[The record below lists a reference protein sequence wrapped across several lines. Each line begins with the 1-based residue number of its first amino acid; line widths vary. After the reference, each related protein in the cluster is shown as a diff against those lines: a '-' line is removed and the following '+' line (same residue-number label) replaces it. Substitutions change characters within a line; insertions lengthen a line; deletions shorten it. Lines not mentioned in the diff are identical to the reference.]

1 MGQPIITVVGSFAVG
16 MTIRSDRMPVSGE
29 TLIGRDF
36 NMGPGGKGSNQA
48 VGVARLGAKSYFA
61 GVIGD
66 DRLGDVAMELYAH
79 EDVNTSCLKRTPR
92 MPTGVG
98 LILLDSSGANRIILD
113 IAANKLVDVAF
124 VDALVPQLAAST
136 VVMTVLEIPVAA
148 AVQAMALG
156 KHNGAITLMNPAP
169 ATQFDPGILA
179 HVDYLTP
186 NESEL
191 RILMGLAPD
200 DPTSTGELAR
210 QLQVHGA
217 NTIVV
222 TLGEQGALIVSK
234 EQPLTHVLG
243 LPISVVDTTG
253 AGDSFSAGLAM
264 ALAEG
269 KPLLQAVQFANCCGA
284 LACTQLGVIPAMAQ
298 RAHAEQ
304 LFVNHYGEHAKAS
317 VLKLLT

>member
-1 MGQPIITVVGSFAVG
+1 MTQPVITIVGSFAIG

-36 NMGPGGKGSNQA
+36 DMGPGGKGSNQA

-66 DRLGDVAMELYAH
+66 DKLGDIAMELYAH
-79 EDVNTSCLKRTPR
+79 EGVNTSCLKRTLH

-98 LILLDSSGANRIILD
+98 LILLDSSGKNRIILD
-113 IAANKLVDVAF
+113 MAANKLVDVTF
-124 VDALVPQLAAST
+124 VDALVPQLATSN

-148 AVQAMALG
+148 AARAMALG

-169 ATQFDPGILA
+169 ATQLDPSILA
-179 HVDYLTP
+179 YVDYLTP

-200 DPTSTGELAR
+200 DPMPTEDLAR
-210 QLQVHGA
+210 QLQTQGA

-222 TLGEQGALIVSK
+222 TLGEQGTLIVRK
-234 EQPLTHVLG
+234 EKPLIHVSG
-243 LPISVVDTTG
+243 IQIAVVDTTG

-284 LACTQLGVIPAMAQ
+284 LACTRLGVVPAMAH
-298 RAHAEQ
+298 RAQAEQ
-304 LFVNHYGEHAKAS
+304 LFVKHYGKMAQA
-317 VLKLLT
+317 LA